1 MRSRLNAS
9 RHGLA
14 THVSEN
20 PDQHF
25 KIEQLALILSG
36 YTNDPHRLE
45 EARISAECHFDLQRI
60 RDARFEVFQALGNI
74 QVANSD
80 QLHRAASAVE
90 KIARYERRA
99 LSKRRTALK
108 AINSERES

>member
-1 MRSRLNAS
+1 M
-9 RHGLA
+9 
-14 THVSEN
+14 SEN
-20 PDQHF
+20 PDQYI
-25 KIEQLALILSG
+25 KIERLALILSG
-36 YTNDPHRLE
+36 YKNDPGRLE

-74 QVANSD
+74 QIANSD
-80 QLHRAASAVE
+80 QFHRAVSAVE
-90 KIARYERRA
+90 KIARYERRV

>member
-14 THVSEN
+14 THLSEN
-20 PDQHF
+20 PNQHV

-36 YTNDPHRLE
+36 YANDPRRLE
-45 EARISAECHFDLQRI
+45 EARILAECHFDLHRI
-60 RDARFEVFQALGNI
+60 RDARFEVLQALGNI

-108 AINSERES
+108 AINRERES